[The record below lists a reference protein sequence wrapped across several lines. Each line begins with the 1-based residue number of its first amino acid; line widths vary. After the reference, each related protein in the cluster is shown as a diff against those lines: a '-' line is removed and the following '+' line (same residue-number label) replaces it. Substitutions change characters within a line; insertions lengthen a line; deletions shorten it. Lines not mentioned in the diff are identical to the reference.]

1 LRGRLP
7 RDATATVV
15 RCPKEA
21 KNHFDVW
28 GSTPT
33 DKKLMRG
40 IRAAMDPNHILNR
53 GRFLV

>member
-1 LRGRLP
+1 M
-7 RDATATVV
+7 V